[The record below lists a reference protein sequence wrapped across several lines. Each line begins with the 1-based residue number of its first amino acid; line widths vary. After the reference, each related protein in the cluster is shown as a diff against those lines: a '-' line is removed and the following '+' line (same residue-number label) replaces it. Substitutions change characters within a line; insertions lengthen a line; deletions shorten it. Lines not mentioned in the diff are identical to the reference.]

1 MLKPSPHMM
10 QTVECDAVPAAAIL
24 TAADSCGT
32 ATVTS
37 SDSKTGGAC
46 GSRYI
51 ITRTWTA
58 TDACGNTATATQT
71 ITVQD
76 TVAPVLIAVPV
87 SVVSQ
92 QLPSRLQS

>member
-1 MLKPSPHMM
+1 ML
-10 QTVECDAVPAAAIL
+10 QTVECDAIPAAAIL
-24 TAADSCGT
+24 TATDSCGT

-37 SDSKTGGAC
+37 SDSKIGGAC

-76 TVAPVLIAVPV
+76 TVAPVLSTAPI
-87 SVVSQ
+87 SVVSN
-92 QLPSRLQS
+92 QLPACLVS